1 MTKYSEDQIIKAR
14 LKYLKEYY
22 KLKEA
27 NSKFDTVKELCE
39 FFDISKKTLY
49 KWRNRYEDSG
59 EDPRSLLNRSTAA
72 KTSPR
77 KPPKWLERTVVSIR
91 DRLGWSS
98 LHVSVYLK
106 RRGVINPNTGKPV
119 SEYGVRCIWE
129 RYRRG
134 AKYEKVDKEEP
145 KRYEKDKPGEL
156 AHIDIK
162 KLKNVQGED
171 PSKKKYQ
178 HALTD
183 DCTRIPY
190 VEVLPDKKA
199 KTAAD
204 FFERG
209 TKWFDQAYDIQFEAL
224 LSDNGKEYTFHTKS
238 GRKKHIFERRLSKLT
253 IKHRRTRVARP
264 QTNGKVERFF
274 RTLDD
279 ELHNKYHFDSHKDRE
294 MALKDYLR
302 KFRKHRMHF
311 GIDGLTPEE
320 KLEKVRSAETETEDG
335 EVESKNQKPL
345 PMC

>member
-22 KLKEA
+22 KLKEG
-27 NSKFDTVKELCE
+27 NSKFGTVKELCE

-49 KWRNRYEDSG
+49 KWRNRYEKSE
-59 EDPRSLLNRSTAA
+59 EDPRSLLNRSTAP

-77 KPPKWLERTVVSIR
+77 KPPKWLERTVVAIR

-106 RRGVINPNTGKPV
+106 RKEVVNPNTGKAV

-134 AKYEKVDKEEP
+134 AKYEKEETEEVE
-145 KRYEKDKPGEL
+145 RYEKDKPGEL

-162 KLKNVQGED
+162 KLPNVQGED

-178 HALTD
+178 HALND

-190 VEVLPDKKA
+190 VEVLPDKRA

-209 TKWFDQAYDIQFEAL
+209 VDWFDRNYDIQFEAL
-224 LSDNGKEYTFHTKS
+224 LSDNGKEYTYHTKS
-238 GRKKHIFERRLSKLT
+238 GREKHTFEKRCKKLG
-253 IKHRRTRVARP
+253 IKHKRTRVARP

-279 ELHNKYHFDSHKDRE
+279 ELHHKYHFESHKDRE

-302 KFRKHRMHF
+302 KFRKYRMHF
-311 GIDGLTPEE
+311 GMDGLTPEE
-320 KLEKVRSAETETEDG
+320 KLEKVRSAEIEQKDG
-335 EVESKNQKPL
+335 DVESKKQEPL
-345 PMC
+345 LMC

>member
-1 MTKYSEDQIIKAR
+1 MNKYSEEQIVKAR
-14 LKYLKEYY
+14 QKYLEEYY
-22 KLKEA
+22 KLKDG
-27 NSKFDTVKELCE
+27 SGKFDTVKELCE

-49 KWRNRYEDSG
+49 KWRNRYEESSN
-59 EDPRSLLNRSTAA
+59 DPKSLLNRSTAP

-91 DRLGWSS
+91 DRLGYSS
-98 LHVSVYLK
+98 LHISAYLK
-106 RRGVINPNTGKPV
+106 RKGVVNPNTGKPV
-119 SEYGVRCIWE
+119 SEYGIRCIFD

-134 AKYEKVDKEEP
+134 AKYEKVDKEEAE
-145 KRYEKDKPGEL
+145 RYEKENPGEL

-162 KLKNVQGED
+162 KLPNVEGED

-190 VEVLPDKKA
+190 VEVLPDKKS

-204 FFERG
+204 FLERA
-209 TKWFDQAYDIQFEAL
+209 TDWFDEKLDVQFEAV
-224 LSDNGKEYTFHTKS
+224 LSDNGKEYTYHTKS
-238 GRKKHIFERRLSKLT
+238 GRKKHTFERRCKKLD
-253 IKHRRTRVARP
+253 IKHRRTQVARP

-279 ELHNKYHFDSHKDRE
+279 ELHDKYHFDSHKDRE

-302 KFRKHRMHF
+302 KFIDQRMHF
-311 GIDGLTPEE
+311 GINGLTPRE
-320 KLEKVRSAETETEDG
+320 KLQKVRSVETETEDG
-335 EVESKNQKPL
+335 VVESKNQKVL

>member
-1 MTKYSEDQIIKAR
+1 MTKYSEDMIIKAR
-14 LKYLKEYY
+14 LKYLQEYY
-22 KLKEA
+22 KLKDE

-49 KWRNRYEDSG
+49 KWRNRYEKSG
-59 EDPRSLLNRSTAA
+59 KDPKSLLNRSTAP
-72 KTSPR
+72 KTTPR

-106 RRGVINPNTGKPV
+106 RKGVINPNTGKAV
-119 SEYGVRCIWE
+119 SEYGIRCIWE

-134 AKYEKVDKEEP
+134 AKYEKEELEEP
-145 KRYEKDKPGEL
+145 ERYEKEKPGEL

-162 KLKNVQGED
+162 KLPNVEGED
-171 PSKKKYQ
+171 PKRKKYQ

-190 VEVLPDKKA
+190 VEVLPNKRA

-209 TKWFDQAYDIQFEAL
+209 ARWFDRKYDIQFEAL
-224 LSDNGKEYTFHTKS
+224 LSDNGKEYTYHTKS
-238 GRKKHIFERRLSKLT
+238 GRKKHTFERRCRKLG
-253 IKHRRTRVARP
+253 IKHRRTKVARP

-279 ELHNKYHFDSHKDRE
+279 ELHDKYHFDSHKDRE
-294 MALKDYLR
+294 MAIKDYLR
-302 KFRKHRMHF
+302 KFRKYRMHF
-311 GIDGLTPEE
+311 GINGLTPEE
-320 KLEKVRSAETETEDG
+320 KLEKIRLTEDEPHIQKD
-335 EVESKNQKPL
+335 EVKNEKPL
-345 PMC
+345 PIC